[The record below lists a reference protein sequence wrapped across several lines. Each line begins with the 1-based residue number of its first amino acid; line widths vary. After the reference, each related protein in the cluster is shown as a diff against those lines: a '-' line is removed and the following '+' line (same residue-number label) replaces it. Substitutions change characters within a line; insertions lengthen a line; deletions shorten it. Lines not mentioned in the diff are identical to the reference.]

1 MYLQK
6 RGTEKN
12 KKKVRSLELPVLI
25 GEVKRFLNVKKVKQ
39 EPLRWRRGSE
49 HCNFASVLDI
59 NVQTE
64 VLMNFMKDTAFFDL
78 MYTIIIKGHTTSPY
92 ERHKGDIGFVAKNIS
107 SDE

>member
-39 EPLRWRRGSE
+39 EPLR
-49 HCNFASVLDI
+49 
-59 NVQTE
+59 
-64 VLMNFMKDTAFFDL
+64 
-78 MYTIIIKGHTTSPY
+78 
-92 ERHKGDIGFVAKNIS
+92 
-107 SDE
+107 